1 MSTTFKIN
9 GRWRLT
15 QASFNLLVR
24 NLTPL
29 DNNQDDKCYSLVNSM
44 KIKKLTSFLLDLT
57 RYGIEPNPG
66 PLKRCERGKYD
77 TTPPSTVCTAPPSI
91 KVEYLSVKKKKKVDR
106 SMVSYFPLPVAH
118 GKRPYLLKKNRKD
131 RVNYKRNVDNGDV
144 SPAYEET
151 HPFKKDLT
159 RYGIERNPG
168 PVWPSLPEL
177 SSFLS
182 IPSIHHRI
190 ELPASVEQE
199 LPNLVTAI
207 GKMADKTEVT
217 VNHVT
222 FFDRVLDT
230 IKQVSVT
237 VYDIIMSLIT
247 PDGTVL
253 DVLRVLG
260 LVAIGNFIADC
271 FEKGLKKTFVQAV
284 TFLISA
290 KFAQLSLIS
299 AFELRGD
306 MYDNHFGITFQA
318 DNDYVSAIV
327 NSVSLVLATKYSAEE
342 GKDSKY
348 TTYMNTLR
356 NISSNVTFYG
366 QAIFSLFEHTVNFF
380 SKVTGIRLID
390 DALHAD
396 HDFQAF
402 ILELDRVVTL
412 PNISDVCTGLIKL
425 LETMGAVEYKI
436 PPNSR
441 LAYNQLVNKIN
452 GYLSNIRSSMNTLQR
467 SPFMVNLAGCPGV
480 GKSHI
485 SHLIAKV
492 LAHYIHVDNNEGD
505 FDDIPPDSLIYDLS
519 STAAY
524 APLYRGQVIG
534 FINDLFQFTDTGA
547 LSPAAS
553 AYFDASAGDPV
564 VLQGS
569 EAHEKNM
576 KILCKA
582 WICCTNLVGSALADK
597 VAKLMNM
604 LDPEAL
610 KRRLRKSY
618 MVVPKEEYSLNAHVE
633 PWERQIDLPKATRA
647 RKECAEYSPDLTSE
661 IISLSDITS
670 DNPVVEYTFSSVE
683 EFILHLREEL
693 RIHKDNVETKSAGST
708 GYLRQVLGLPLEVAP
723 SRRFINSFRELYP
736 DVVFP
741 ANHLCDHPECIVK
754 VGSFDSYD
762 CKRLDPENWQR
773 YVQTGYRPGL
783 TSKIKQFVVNT
794 FSHSISARSV
804 LAVLGVVCTGG
815 LILWKLAQ
823 PEKFS
828 CDLNSTGKARR
839 PRHHK
844 GGSHLKAKATEGEP
858 SQSDNVIS
866 STLQS
871 GAEEPDIMFQA
882 FGSNYFFIE
891 YKREGYFRN
900 CGSAI
905 VSGKCLVAP
914 YHVICTMLG
923 EATNSDDTPRD
934 VAGDFYF
941 HDMNGKVK
949 YIVPCTNLVPD
960 KIVEWGGNTG
970 EGSDLGCIADFMSVR
985 VKTLKRSKF
994 LTSENLTKV
1003 RSATSAVLRRTGR
1016 TICEVS
1022 AQFKRVT
1029 KPMIGSSTFFPGGEP
1044 LYIDD
1049 YYMAYNASNSWFTAA
1064 GDSGSPLFYRT
1075 EGTVKLIAMLSG
1087 SGDRSKSPCSL
1098 FSAISEEVYVFL
1110 MRSAKEIEFIESAEP
1125 KSDAV
1130 MKDKIVASLDGA
1142 VFVGP
1147 SGLVTTHFKADTLTD
1162 ERDEEFEVAKATN
1175 DQPTVKFLSGE
1186 AKHEDFVDFHSG
1198 GSGFY
1203 RVRNNG
1209 FQIPE
1214 SSNAILAARIEEEIK
1229 YADVVPDM
1237 RLLNECRKVLCEEI
1251 RVTFASMNLPTS
1263 KIDEVTGER
1272 IPLDD
1277 NEVKKRIPLT
1287 TSPAEFRNMSKTLR
1301 KSSTR
1306 VRLFGDQLDEEGN
1319 FSPVENAPDWPLFVE
1334 VLNPLKEQL
1343 ADGVLDMSHVSNCQY
1358 ATLKVDEARSLKE
1371 VSPGNY
1377 EAKKARTIVSGSLC
1391 HLFLSAAYIGT
1402 LFDSFITGQYVANVL
1417 YINPYLNQFQFVEH
1431 LRFKTQCD
1439 AEELRGFCF
1448 DVMSYDL
1455 EVPYEFLWAA
1465 SELIISLT
1473 GYQGA
1478 HKTTLV
1484 SLLRY
1489 FCLNIRG
1496 YPVKE
1501 NDKYARTDFYSSD
1514 KGIPSGH
1521 YCTNLIGSLA
1531 TVLMWRYVL
1540 SRIKTQSGNS
1550 EDIDIDRIVI
1560 LGHGDDSFIVF
1571 PPEYDEKL
1579 RPEVIRDE
1587 FLKFGVRLQA
1597 SDKTLNL
1604 KSVPLFSTRTVR
1616 GMEFLSRTLRKSRAP
1631 IGGTVYNFPLH
1642 LNNIVKSISFIDPK
1656 NFANKTEL
1664 TNTYNMMCVEIAMHG
1679 PAKYEEYMR
1688 VLREYFILVGCNPQA
1703 AVSYSDAVEVRKGMV
1718 DYVW

>member
-1 MSTTFKIN
+1 M
-9 GRWRLT
+9 
-15 QASFNLLVR
+15 
-24 NLTPL
+24 PL

-44 KIKKLTSFLLDLT
+44 KIKKLTGFLLDLT

-66 PLKRCERGKYD
+66 PLKRCDRNKYEV
-77 TTPPSTVCTAPPSI
+77 TPPPSVCVAPPSI
-91 KVEYLSVKKKKKVDR
+91 NVEHRSAKKRRVDR

-118 GKRPYLLKKNRKD
+118 GSRPYLFKKNRKD
-131 RVNYKRNVDNGDV
+131 RVNYKRNVNNGDV

-168 PVWPSLPEL
+168 PPLSLPVGWDSL
-177 SSFLS
+177 PDFSSFFKV
-182 IPSIHHRI
+182 PSINHRL
-190 ELPASVEQE
+190 ELPPVVEEE
-199 LPNLVTAI
+199 LPNLVDAI
-207 GKMADKTEVT
+207 SRMADKSEVT

-237 VYDIIMSLIT
+237 VYEIIMSLIT

-253 DVLRVLG
+253 DLLRILG

-290 KFAQLSLIS
+290 KFAHLSLIS
-299 AFELRGD
+299 AFELRGEL
-306 MYDNHFGITFQA
+306 YDNHFGITFQS

-327 NSVSLVLATKYSAEE
+327 NSISLVLATKYSAEE

-348 TTYMNTLR
+348 VTYMNTLR

-380 SKVTGIRLID
+380 SRLTGIRLVD
-390 DALHAD
+390 DVLHAD
-396 HDFQAF
+396 HDFQSF
-402 ILELDRVVTL
+402 VLELDRVVTL
-412 PNISDVCTGLIKL
+412 PNVSDVCSGLMKL
-425 LETMGAVEYKI
+425 LETMSAVEYRI

-441 LAYNQLVNKIN
+441 LAYNQLTNKIN
-452 GYLSNIRSSMNTLQR
+452 GYLINIRKSLSTLQK
-467 SPFMVNLAGCPGV
+467 SPFMVNLAGSPGV
-480 GKSHI
+480 GKSHL
-485 SHLIAKV
+485 SQLLAKV
-492 LAHYIHVDNNEGD
+492 LAHYIQDENTLGD
-505 FDDIPPDSLIYDLS
+505 MDDIPQDCLIYDLS

-534 FINDLFQFTDTGA
+534 FINDLFQFTDTGS

-553 AYFDASAGDPV
+553 AYFNASAGDPV
-564 VLQGS
+564 ILQGS

-576 KILCKA
+576 QIECKA

-604 LDPEAL
+604 LDPAAL

-618 MVVPKEEYSLNAHVE
+618 MVIPKEEYSLNPNVA
-633 PWERQIDLPKATRA
+633 PWERQLNLPMATKARS
-647 RKECAEYSPDLTSE
+647 ECTGYTPDLTSE
-661 IISLSDITS
+661 IIMLDDMTS
-670 DNPVVEYTFSSVE
+670 DTPVVLKVFENVK
-683 EFILHLREEL
+683 EFVDHLRDEL
-693 RIHKDNVETKSAGST
+693 QKHKDNVMMKSNGAS
-708 GYLRQVLGLPLEVAP
+708 GYLRQILGKPEEAAP

-741 ANHLCDHPECIVK
+741 KNHLCEHPECVVK
-754 VGSFDSYD
+754 VGPFDSYD
-762 CKRLDPENWQR
+762 CTRLEPENWQR

-783 TSKIKQFVVNT
+783 TSKFKQFVVNT
-794 FSHSISARSV
+794 FSQSISARSV
-804 LAVLGVVCTGG
+804 ISVLGFVCTGG
-815 LILWKLAQ
+815 LLLWKFAQ

-839 PRHHK
+839 PRNHK
-844 GGSHLKAKATEGEP
+844 GGAHLKVKAEEP
-858 SQSDNVIS
+858 SPPENVLS

-871 GAEEPDIMFQA
+871 GGGEPDIMYQA
-882 FGSNYFFIE
+882 FGNNYFFVE
-891 YKREGYFRN
+891 YRRDGYFRN
-900 CGSAI
+900 CGSVI
-905 VSGKCLVAP
+905 LSGRCLIAP
-914 YHVICTMLG
+914 YHVICTMFG
-923 EATNSDDTPRD
+923 EATDADDKPRD
-934 VAGDFYF
+934 VDGKFYF
-941 HDMNGKVK
+941 YDMNGQVA
-949 YIVPCTNLVPD
+949 YVEPSTNLVPD
-960 KIVEWGGNTG
+960 KMIEWGGNTG
-970 EGSDLGCIADFMSVR
+970 EGSDLGAIADFMSMR
-985 VKTLKRSKF
+985 VKTLKSSKF
-994 LTSENLTKV
+994 LKSADLPRV
-1003 RSATSAVLRRTGR
+1003 RTATSAVLRRTGR

-1022 AQFKRVT
+1022 TQFTRV
-1029 KPMIGSSTFFPGGEP
+1029 KEPLVGSNTFFSDGQP

-1049 YYMAYNASNSWFTAA
+1049 YYRAYNASNSWFTAA
-1064 GDSGSPLFYRT
+1064 GDSGSPLFYRL

-1098 FSAISEEVYVFL
+1098 FSAISEEIYVHL
-1110 MRSAKEIEFIESAEP
+1110 MKAAKEVLFLTSVEP
-1125 KSDAV
+1125 KPNSI
-1130 MKDKIVASLDGA
+1130 MSDKIVASSEGA

-1147 SGLVTTHFKADTLTD
+1147 SGLVTTSFSADSLTD
-1162 ERDEEFEVAKATN
+1162 ERDEEFHIAKATN
-1175 DQPTVKFLSGE
+1175 VAPVVKFLSGDGKE
-1186 AKHEDFVDFHSG
+1186 EEKIDFLSG
-1198 GSGFY
+1198 GSGCW

-1209 FQIPE
+1209 FQIPD
-1214 SSNAILAARIEEEIK
+1214 SSNAILSSRIEEEIK
-1229 YADVVPDM
+1229 YADVTPDFC
-1237 RLLNECRKVLCEEI
+1237 LLHQCKQQFVGELREI
-1251 RVTFASMNLPTS
+1251 FSSMNLPTA
-1263 KIDEVTGER
+1263 KIDHETGER
-1272 IPLDD
+1272 IPLDN
-1277 NEVKKRIPLT
+1277 NEVKRLIPLT
-1287 TSPAEFRNMSKTLR
+1287 TSPAEFRNMSKTLK

-1306 VRLFGDQLDEEGN
+1306 VRLFGDQLDEHGE

-1334 VLNPLKEQL
+1334 VITPLKEQL
-1343 ADGVLDMSHVSNCQY
+1343 AEGILDMDHVSNCQY

-1402 LFDSFITGQYVANVL
+1402 LFQSFITAQYAASVFYV
-1417 YINPYLNQFQFVEH
+1417 NPYMNQFPFVEY

-1439 AEELRGFCF
+1439 PENLKGFCF

-1465 SELIISLT
+1465 SEIIITLT
-1473 GYQGA
+1473 GYEGR

-1496 YPVKE
+1496 YPIKE
-1501 NDKYARTDFYSSD
+1501 NDKFSRTDFYSSD

-1540 SRIKTQSGNS
+1540 TRMKLRNNDLD
-1550 EDIDIDRIVI
+1550 DIDLDRVVI

-1571 PPEYDEKL
+1571 PSEYDNKL
-1579 RPEVIRDE
+1579 CPDTIRDE
-1587 FLKFGVRLQA
+1587 FLQFGVRLQA

-1604 KSVPLFSTRTVR
+1604 KSVPLFSTREIR
-1616 GMEFLSRTLRKSRAP
+1616 GMEFLSRTLRKTRGP
-1631 IGGTVYNFPLH
+1631 RGLNYNFPLH

-1656 NFANKTEL
+1656 NFANKKEL
-1664 TNTYNMMCVEIAMHG
+1664 TNTYNMMCVEISMHG
-1679 PAKYEEYMR
+1679 QAKYEEYMR
-1688 VLREYFILVGCNPQA
+1688 VLREYFLLVGCNPIA
-1703 AVSYSDAVEVRKGMV
+1703 AVSYNDAVSVRKGMV